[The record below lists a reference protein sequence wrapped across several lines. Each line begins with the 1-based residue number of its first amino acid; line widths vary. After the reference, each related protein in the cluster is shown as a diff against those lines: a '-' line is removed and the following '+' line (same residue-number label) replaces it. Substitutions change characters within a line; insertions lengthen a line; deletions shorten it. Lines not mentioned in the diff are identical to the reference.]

1 MKLLLLLLALPIFG
15 FGQNVNIPD
24 ANFKAYLVGN
34 TAINTN
40 GDNEIQVS
48 EASAFNGKISC
59 IHKNITNLTGIEAFT
74 ALTKL
79 ECSYNQLKR
88 LDVSK
93 NSSLTDLSC
102 GGNQLK
108 RLDVSKNTSLTDLWC
123 SDNQLKRLDVSKNT
137 SLTELGCYGNQLTS
151 LDLSKNTALTVL
163 SCGGNQLKRLDVSKN
178 TSLTALW
185 CEGNKFDCA
194 ALISKYGIENPTGE

>member
-1 MKLLLLLLALPIFG
+1 MKTKNLLFTAMASIFFITG
-15 FGQNVNIPD
+15 ANAQNVNIPD
-24 ANFKAYLVGN
+24 AIFKTYLVNN

-102 GGNQLK
+102 
-108 RLDVSKNTSLTDLWC
+108 
-123 SDNQLKRLDVSKNT
+123 
-137 SLTELGCYGNQLTS
+137 
-151 LDLSKNTALTVL
+151 A
-163 SCGGNQLKRLDVSKN
+163 GNQLKRLDVSKN